1 MRYDGGDLIAALPR
15 QDSWLF
21 EAGNDLLE
29 SIRRPPFVQY
39 QARDFGDGAAADQS
53 HLQVGAAWWM
63 KGHQRNLKIS
73 VGRVRTAGQPART
86 QALAQLQ
93 IFYF

>member
-21 EAGNDLLE
+21 EAGYHLWNHRLT
-29 SIRRPPFVQY
+29 PFVQY

-53 HLQVGAAWWM
+53 HLQVGAAWWI

-86 QALAQLQ
+86 QVLAQLQ